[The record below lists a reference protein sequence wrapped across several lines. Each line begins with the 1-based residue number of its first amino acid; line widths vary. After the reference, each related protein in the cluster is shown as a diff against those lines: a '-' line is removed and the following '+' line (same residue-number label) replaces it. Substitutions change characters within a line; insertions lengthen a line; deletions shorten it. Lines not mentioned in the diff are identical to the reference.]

1 MKLTAIAKAKATL
14 ALGILT
20 TGVMTAES
28 QTVNAKVKLDETQ
41 RKYYINML
49 KDYYSQES
57 YESTNISV
65 KSEDYYGSNVLNFN
79 QRNKNFKVFLIGDD
93 RNKYKELTHGRDVFA
108 VPELIDTKG
117 GIYSVGGITKKN
129 VRSVFGYVSHPG
141 LQVKKV
147 DPKDGFSIKELFFIQ
162 KEEVSLKE
170 LDFKIRKMLVE
181 KYRLYKGA
189 SDKGRIV
196 INMKDEKKHEI
207 DLSEKLSFD
216 RMFDVLDSKQIKN
229 IEVNLN

>member
-1 MKLTAIAKAKATL
+1 MKLTAIAKATL

-216 RMFDVLDSKQIKN
+216 RIFDVLDSKQIKN

>member
-1 MKLTAIAKAKATL
+1 MKLTAIAKATL

-170 LDFKIRKMLVE
+170 LDFKIRRMLVE

>member
-1 MKLTAIAKAKATL
+1 MKLTAIAKATL

>member
-1 MKLTAIAKAKATL
+1 MKLKTLAKATL
-14 ALGILT
+14 ALGLLT
-20 TGVMTAES
+20 TGVITSEGQAVQAAEK
-28 QTVNAKVKLDETQ
+28 QERVQHLHDI
-41 RKYYINML
+41 RDL
-49 KDYYSQES
+49 HRYYSSES
-57 YESTNISV
+57 FEYSNVSGKVEN
-65 KSEDYYGSNVLNFN
+65 YNGSNVVRFN
-79 QRNKNFKVFLIGDD
+79 PKDQNHQLFLLGKD
-93 RNKYKELTHGRDVFA
+93 KEQYKEGLQGQNVFA

>member
-1 MKLTAIAKAKATL
+1 MKLTAIAKATL

-117 GIYSVGGITKKN
+117 GIYTVGGITKKN
-129 VRSVFGYVSHPG
+129 VRFVFGYVSHPG

-181 KYRLYKGA
+181 KYRLYKGTA
-189 SDKGRIV
+189 DKGRIV

-216 RMFDVLDSKQIKN
+216 RMFDMLDSKQIKN

>member
-1 MKLTAIAKAKATL
+1 MKLTAIAKATL

-216 RMFDVLDSKQIKN
+216 RMFDVLDSKQIKT